1 VEHMERDEDAP
12 APIPP
17 AGISGSGVTS
27 SIDDTSTGRDRGN
40 SPTGVRATEKVGR
53 FGRPKGGFD
62 FLFDFSFFWRSI
74 WIDTLVGRSL

>member
-1 VEHMERDEDAP
+1 MERDEDAP

-53 FGRPKGGFD
+53 FGRPKVFEVGSISYSI
-62 FLFDFSFFWRSI
+62 FLFFGEVF
-74 WIDTLVGRSL
+74 G